1 VKKFF
6 LLCCCL
12 ALSSFSLQAGAQR
25 DTGAPL
31 EFGIVTAVDSLP
43 IMVARD
49 MGFFQEE
56 GVNVNITL
64 FPNPLERDAAIQ
76 AGRLDGAVN
85 DLLAAAFFAV
95 AGFDFRITSMT
106 NGRFG
111 IVASPQSGI
120 TSLAELR
127 GGRVGLFTNT
137 MTQFIADS
145 LLQTAGVPADEYYA
159 VAVPN
164 ILLRL
169 EMVLSGLVDAAVLP
183 EPLLTAAVAQG
194 AALLSTTDNTGLEAG
209 LLFFSRR
216 ALDTRL
222 DEVRAF
228 HRAYYRAAMKINAN
242 PDAFRDFLVDQA
254 GFPAAVRDTFQF
266 VAYTQPALPHEQDV
280 SRALYWLRARG
291 LLRAEISRED
301 LIDHRAIGEWLD

>member
-1 VKKFF
+1 MKKFF

>member
-1 VKKFF
+1 
-6 LLCCCL
+6 
-12 ALSSFSLQAGAQR
+12 
-25 DTGAPL
+25 
-31 EFGIVTAVDSLP
+31 
-43 IMVARD
+43 MVARD